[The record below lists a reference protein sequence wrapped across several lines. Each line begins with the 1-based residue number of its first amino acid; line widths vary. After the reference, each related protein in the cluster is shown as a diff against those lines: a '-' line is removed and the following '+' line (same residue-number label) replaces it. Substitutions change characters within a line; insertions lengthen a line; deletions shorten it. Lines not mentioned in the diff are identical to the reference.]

1 MDRAD
6 RLISN
11 RAPMRILGVTICLIL
26 AAVIG
31 AWVLSG
37 ILADRVM
44 AREIA
49 AMLSISGG
57 GAFTDA
63 PAPDT
68 IAAGEALWADYG
80 IRADLMPSL
89 MADYDSVRLLF
100 FWCMMIASVLVCLI
114 GCVAA
119 LFEVNRIYIQ
129 LEALRTDC
137 LALAE
142 QTQALAELRG
152 EVFGSVHRV
161 CEGVNQVAGRMRYLS
176 GRLMKEK
183 NFMKD
188 FLTDFSHQI
197 KNTLAGIRLS
207 SDMLTELERLSPE
220 QRETLAAELDNQ
232 LAEIE
237 QLVAAS
243 LKLAKLNA
251 DAVLY
256 EKAPYPLEK
265 TCEKAVSRLN
275 PLLRTRNI
283 SVELR
288 TDETAM
294 LFHDPVW
301 LGEAVQ
307 NLLQNAADHAEC
319 SVISLEMERIP
330 GAVKLS
336 IADNGRGI
344 PQLEIPKLFERFGK
358 KSTGNG
364 VQSVGVGLAI
374 AKQIVEAHNGAITV
388 YSEPG
393 KGTRFEL
400 LFLTPAQ

>member
-37 ILADRVM
+37 ILADRVI

-68 IAAGEALWADYG
+68 IAVGEALWADYG
-80 IRADLMPSL
+80 IHADMMPAL
-89 MADYDSVRLLF
+89 MADYDGVRLLF
-100 FWCMMIASVLVCLI
+100 FWCMTIAAVLVCLI
-114 GCVAA
+114 GCGAA

-142 QTQALAELRG
+142 QTQELAELRG

-176 GRLMKEK
+176 GRLLKEK

-220 QRETLAAELDNQ
+220 QRETLATELDGQ

-256 EKAPYPLEK
+256 EKADYPLEK
-265 TCEKAVSRLN
+265 TCEMAVSRLN

-288 TDETAM
+288 TDDAL

-319 SVISLEMERIP
+319 STVSLEVEQIP
-330 GAVKLS
+330 GAVKLC

-344 PQLEIPKLFERFGK
+344 PQMEIPKLFERFGK